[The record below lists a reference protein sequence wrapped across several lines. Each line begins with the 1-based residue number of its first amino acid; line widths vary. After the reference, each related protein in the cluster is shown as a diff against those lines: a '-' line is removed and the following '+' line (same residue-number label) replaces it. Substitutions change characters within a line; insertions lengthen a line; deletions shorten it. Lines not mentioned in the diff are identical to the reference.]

1 MENMR
6 RRDFLRTSAAAASA
20 LQAFAPLRGLSATP
34 SCVLTSEGEEGPYY
48 VDAARLRRDVTE
60 GRAGVPLQLRIA
72 VVDSKTCAPLENAAV
87 DIWHCDAMGTYSG
100 FTAQGSGGRGPG
112 GRGRGPGG
120 PRQLDST
127 RFLRGIQVSNKQG
140 MVEFLSIY
148 PGWYQGRTIHLH
160 MKVHLGGA
168 AGEET
173 WNGGHVAHTGQIYFP
188 EDVTAEVA
196 AMQPYAANSGVH
208 RTLQSEDGIFRS
220 QHGSSGIVTLDR
232 LQKGTNAGGFLA
244 LATLAIDPN
253 ATPAPVG
260 IGGGGGRG
268 RGPRPF

>member
-6 RRDFLRTSAAAASA
+6 RRDFLRAGAAAAGA
-20 LQAFAPLRGLSATP
+20 LHAFTPIRGLAATP

-60 GRAGVPLQLRIA
+60 GRPGVPLQLRIA
-72 VVDSKTCAPLENAAV
+72 VVDSKTCAPLQNAAV
-87 DIWHCDAMGTYSG
+87 DIWHCDAMGAYSG
-100 FTAQGSGGRGPG
+100 FTS
-112 GRGRGPGG
+112 GG
-120 PRQLDST
+120 PRRIDST
-127 RFLRGIQVSNKQG
+127 RFLRGIQVSNQQG
-140 MVEFLSIY
+140 MVEFASIY

-160 MKVHLGGA
+160 MKVRLGGA

-196 AMQPYAANSGVH
+196 ALQPYAANSGVH

-232 LQKGTNAGGFLA
+232 LQQGTNSSGFLA
-244 LATLAIDPN
+244 LATLAIDPE

-260 IGGGGGRG
+260 IGGGGRG
-268 RGPRPF
+268 RGPRRF